1 MSIFIKEMIK
11 NKIKQLHQE
20 ELLQYARQY
29 GFTLS
34 NLEAQQIL
42 HYLQENEFDIFSKKE
57 QEKAFIKLTVI
68 TNKTTANKAQK
79 LLEQIISSYGLE
91 DYFY

>member
-1 MSIFIKEMIK
+1 MSTFIKEMIK
-11 NKIKQLHQE
+11 NKIKQLRKE
-20 ELLQYARQY
+20 ELLQYAQQY

-34 NLEAQQIL
+34 NIEAQQIL

-57 QEKAFIKLTVI
+57 QEKAFIKLSVI

-91 DYFY
+91 DYFH